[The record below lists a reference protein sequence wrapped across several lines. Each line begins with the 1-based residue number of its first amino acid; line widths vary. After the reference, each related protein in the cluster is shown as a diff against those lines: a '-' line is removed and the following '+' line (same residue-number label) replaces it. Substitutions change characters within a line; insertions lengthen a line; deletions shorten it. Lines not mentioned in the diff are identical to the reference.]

1 MAEEREHSIFRKKST
16 EYIDSPEKLDHYL
29 HVTTPGVW
37 ALLLAVF
44 FCWSVFASGE
54 RQGSLKRMRRWQS
67 SRRTGDAWHIFPR
80 IYWIQW

>member
-44 FCWSVFASGE
+44 SAGRFL
-54 RQGSLKRMRRWQS
+54 RLGSDRE
-67 SRRTGDAWHIFPR
+67 A
-80 IYWIQW
+80 